1 MTSPDFF
8 RTGPGATVVDALIV
22 QIQVFAE
29 VEVLTLF
36 LGDSEEKASP
46 VTEMNRGSVFGLFR
60 GRRSAEKVSYQ
71 RGHFFEVLLQCEVTC
86 VEEMEF
92 GVFQILCVEPR
103 ALDRK
108 NPIIL
113 SPND

>member
-1 MTSPDFF
+1 MVS
-8 RTGPGATVVDALIV
+8 
-22 QIQVFAE
+22 
-29 VEVLTLF
+29 TLF

-71 RGHFFEVLLQCEVTC
+71 RGHFFQVLLQCEVTC

-108 NPIIL
+108 NLIIL

>member
-1 MTSPDFF
+1 MLGILCAFI
-8 RTGPGATVVDALIV
+8 L
-22 QIQVFAE
+22 QIQVFAQ

-36 LGDSEEKASP
+36 LAIGGNGFPGYRNEPGK
-46 VTEMNRGSVFGLFR
+46 RVFGLFR
-60 GRRSAEKVSYQ
+60 SRRSAEKVSYQ
-71 RGHFFEVLLQCEVTC
+71 RGHFFQVLFQCEVTC
-86 VEEMEF
+86 IEEMEF
-92 GVFQILCVEPR
+92 GVFQILRVEPC

>member
-1 MTSPDFF
+1 MLAAFLSSRLEAWSTN
-8 RTGPGATVVDALIV
+8 GATSSSRSS
-22 QIQVFAE
+22 Q
-29 VEVLTLF
+29 
-36 LGDSEEKASP
+36 EKAYP

-71 RGHFFEVLLQCEVTC
+71 RGHFFQVLLQCEMTR

-92 GVFQILCVEPR
+92 GVFQILRVEPR
-103 ALDRK
+103 ALDRE

-113 SPND
+113 S